1 MNQCLVAE
9 GRRSTTH
16 RRLVEL
22 SATLFFLERVRKS
35 LRERGKRK
43 RLGHVARNA
52 QLAATIQFLRG
63 IRRSHDNDR
72 ERPCALLVADRF
84 QYLETRNIRQLQIQK
99 HGGEFFA
106 GKILGRKKPKRFCA
120 IPDHQNVLVHVGFF
134 QFPKDKRL
142 IVRIVLDDQN
152 ACQRFHAQ
160 NSFLFQKNCSARQ
173 ICNCLTRPRLIS
185 DLGRSV
191 VHFEPIGL

>member
-22 SATLFFLERVRKS
+22 SAVTLFFLERVRKS

-72 ERPCALLVADRF
+72 ERPRALLMTDCF
-84 QYLETRNIRQLQIQK
+84 QYLETRTIRQL
-99 HGGEFFA
+99 
-106 GKILGRKKPKRFCA
+106 
-120 IPDHQNVLVHVGFF
+120 
-134 QFPKDKRL
+134 
-142 IVRIVLDDQN
+142 
-152 ACQRFHAQ
+152 
-160 NSFLFQKNCSARQ
+160 
-173 ICNCLTRPRLIS
+173 
-185 DLGRSV
+185 
-191 VHFEPIGL
+191 